1 VLGFEGLVVGGDLC
15 VSADRQLVSVAK
27 FGVLSAVDVSGFGP
41 SFATTPPARMLY
53 GFVSGGVVAE
63 LWN

>member
-1 VLGFEGLVVGGDLC
+1 M
-15 VSADRQLVSVAK
+15 SVAK

-63 LWN
+63 LWK